1 MGTNTQLIDLPTF
14 KGQILENVKTQ
25 FVNLIPEDTMNSFI
39 TKTIKDFE
47 ENELPNLVLVELRKH
62 ASASIKILL
71 SEQQY
76 GMWNGPENLMV
87 MSPEIENILIKAAPT
102 MFAEIL
108 RQTAQNTFM
117 SMNNNVPQY

>member
-1 MGTNTQLIDLPTF
+1 
-14 KGQILENVKTQ
+14 
-25 FVNLIPEDTMNSFI
+25 
-39 TKTIKDFE
+39 
-47 ENELPNLVLVELRKH
+47 
-62 ASASIKILL
+62 
-71 SEQQY
+71 
-76 GMWNGPENLMV
+76 MWNGPENLMV